1 MTELKYK
8 TERHEGGWR
17 CQCDTLFNRWQ
28 TDSDSRVLVG
38 CLEEVAMELVLVG
51 LEGFGQAF

>member
-1 MTELKYK
+1 M
-8 TERHEGGWR
+8 RVDGGANATV
-17 CQCDTLFNRWQ
+17 CSRWQ

-51 LEGFGQAF
+51 QEGFGQAF